1 VKQAHETAREVF
13 MSGDKVRIAQTYTL
27 GCLGMPVR
35 MWRERA
41 NPKGS
46 NPANRNIAVLP
57 RDVTLEGTFVLMRLI
72 GTLPDD
78 KAAVTFSNVLLTLG
92 IEHQMEHESDSWAVW
107 IHSEDDCS
115 RASTHL
121 AEFVRNPSS
130 REIEAKARE
139 GAVRRRISDEEVA
152 GARFIDG
159 KEVLSRALPDG
170 VGALTA
176 VLTVICLAI
185 AFVAWA
191 GYEERVIDELMVTR
205 VAANVQNPE
214 NPRWDASLPEVF
226 KEGEFWRLITPT
238 LVHFTVAHLLV
249 SLLCLIDLGS
259 AIEAREGTGRLAILF
274 LTIGVGSNLAQAYLE
289 GPAICGISGVLYG
302 LLGYIWMKGKF
313 HPESGLGL
321 HPYTVVLMLVFFFLG
336 LGGALSAVFGMAVPN
351 GAHAA
356 GLLMGV
362 GWGFLSSLS
371 QIRQRRRPHT
381 ES

>member
-1 VKQAHETAREVF
+1 
-13 MSGDKVRIAQTYTL
+13 
-27 GCLGMPVR
+27 
-35 MWRERA
+35 
-41 NPKGS
+41 
-46 NPANRNIAVLP
+46 
-57 RDVTLEGTFVLMRLI
+57 MRLI
-72 GTLPDD
+72 GNLPDD
-78 KAAVTFSNVLLTLG
+78 KAAVTFSNVLFALG
-92 IEHQMEHESDSWAVW
+92 IDHQMEHESDSWAVW

-115 RASTHL
+115 TASAHL
-121 AEFVRNPSS
+121 GEFIRNPSS

-139 GAVRRRISDEEVA
+139 GAVRRRISDDETA

-176 VLTVICLAI
+176 VLTAICLAI

-191 GYEERVIDELMVTR
+191 GYQDRVKDELMVTR
-205 VAANVQNPE
+205 MTPNPQNAE
-214 NPRWDASLPEVF
+214 SPRWEAALPEIF
-226 KEGEFWRLITPT
+226 KQGEFWRLITPT
-238 LVHFTVAHLLV
+238 LVHFSVAHLLI

-274 LTIGVGSNLAQAYLE
+274 LTIGLGSNLAQTYLE
-289 GPAICGISGVLYG
+289 GPSICGISGVLYG

-313 HPESGLGL
+313 HPESGLAL

-336 LGGALSAVFGMAVPN
+336 LGGALSAVFEMSVPN

-362 GWGFLSSLS
+362 GWGFLTSLS
-371 QIRQRRRPHT
+371 QIRQRRRPRT